1 MKCSPGFLLA
11 PLAAA
16 AAALGGCA
24 QDGPFPSLAIRPA
37 ERQYAEEARREPT
50 PPVPLPDDPAIAERV
65 ASLAA
70 EARRGEGEFS
80 EAYGAAASLAARA
93 GAAGSDSWSEA
104 QQALSRAA
112 AARGRTTAALADLDA
127 FAVEQAGTGKLSASD
142 LARLRSATAEVQAL
156 ADSQAERVDRLEA
169 SLSRG

>member
-1 MKCSPGFLLA
+1 MRRVPARLLL

-16 AAALGGCA
+16 AAALAGCA
-24 QDGPFPSLAIRPA
+24 QDGPFPSLAVRPA

-50 PPVPLPDDPAIAERV
+50 APAALPDDPAVAERV
-65 ASLAA
+65 AALAA
-70 EARRGEGEFS
+70 EARRGESEFD
-80 EAYGAAASLAARA
+80 EAYRAAAALAARA
-93 GAAGSDSWSEA
+93 GAAGSDIWSEA

-127 FAVEQAGTGKLSASD
+127 FALDQAGTGKLGDSD
-142 LARLRSATAEVQAL
+142 LARLGAATAEIQAL
-156 ADSQAERVDRLEA
+156 ADSQAERVNRLEA

>member
-1 MKCSPGFLLA
+1 MRRSPGFLLL

-16 AAALGGCA
+16 AALAGCA
-24 QDGPFPSLAIRPA
+24 QDGPFPSLAVRPA

-50 PPVPLPDDPAIAERV
+50 APAALPDDSAV
-65 ASLAA
+65 AARAVALAT
-70 EARRGEGEFS
+70 EARLGEDEFNQ
-80 EAYGAAASLAARA
+80 AYGAAAALAARA

-112 AARGRTTAALADLDA
+112 AARGRTTAALVEMDA
-127 FAVEQAGTGKLSASD
+127 FAVEQAGTGKLSGSD
-142 LARLRSATAEVQAL
+142 LARLRAATAQVQAL